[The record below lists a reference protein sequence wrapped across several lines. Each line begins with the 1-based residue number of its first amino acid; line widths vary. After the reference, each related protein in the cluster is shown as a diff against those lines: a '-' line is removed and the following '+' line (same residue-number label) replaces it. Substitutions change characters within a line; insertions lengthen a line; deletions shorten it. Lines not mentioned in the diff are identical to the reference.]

1 MQFLLYDSSGK
12 SKTTDTENRSVIA
25 RDGGG
30 ECGGPDNGDRISFGS
45 GVLKMFWFSD
55 CGTTL

>member
-1 MQFLLYDSSGK
+1 MFNRSK
-12 SKTTDTENRSVIA
+12 SIDTENRSVIA
-25 RDGGG
+25 RDWGRG
-30 ECGGPDNGDRISFGS
+30 ECGGPDNGDRISFGG